1 MRQCGSAHEDTRGR
15 HESLGEASR
24 AAHFITLGRSTMRPN
39 CAMRILSEKIHR
51 SARRQVGILRREHY
65 CA

>member
-1 MRQCGSAHEDTRGR
+1 MRQCASAHEDKRGR

-24 AAHFITLGRSTMRPN
+24 AAHFITLGLSTMRLS
-39 CAMRILSEKIHR
+39 CAMRILREQIHR